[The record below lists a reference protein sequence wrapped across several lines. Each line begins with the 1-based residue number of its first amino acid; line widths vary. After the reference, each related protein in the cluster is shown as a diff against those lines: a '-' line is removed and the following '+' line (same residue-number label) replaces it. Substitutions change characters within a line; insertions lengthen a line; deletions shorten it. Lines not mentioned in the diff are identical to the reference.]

1 MIDLL
6 IRKEFSN
13 ENILYI
19 EDPREILYTDIV
31 SWEWNLSVIPE
42 LKKHSLV
49 IVNYGGEDYRDSAHW
64 AQKWFEQNSIN
75 FLLIS
80 HSPSDHVVNPKII
93 YHPYHYFQTRDTSL
107 GYSPLW
113 PIENIYET
121 NTLSSTKKYKLSCLN
136 GNPAPHKIFNFLKLR
151 EKSYFQ
157 NTYFTIGQRSDYTNV
172 YEECREEWNNIKNSL
187 PSVTDLKS
195 NFLPTPETC
204 VTSPAHTDSYIQLV
218 VETTADTKCFLSE
231 KTWKAIACGQL
242 FLILGGVGIVAH
254 LREIGV
260 DTFDDIID
268 HNYYDHEPDVKLR
281 ITKLHEVIDNLMTKD
296 LELINHQTKDRRR
309 ANAEKFWNNKLY
321 LNNYTLIQLRD
332 SIKQCLTPY

>member
-1 MIDLL
+1 MINLL
-6 IRKEFSN
+6 LEKDFQDQN
-13 ENILYI
+13 VLYI
-19 EDPREILYTDIV
+19 NDPKVLYTETWSWDV
-31 SWEWNLSVIPE
+31 SLLNK
-42 LKKHSLV
+42 LKSYDLV
-49 IVNYGGEDYRDSAHW
+49 IVNYGIED
-64 AQKWFEQNSIN
+64 FQNSVYYAQEFFKENKIN

-80 HSPSDHVVNPKII
+80 HTPEDHLLSPRII
-93 YHPYHYFQTRDTSL
+93 YHPYHYFQTRDNSL
-107 GYSPLW
+107 GYDTLW
-113 PIENIYET
+113 PIKNIYET

-136 GNPAPHKIFNFLKLR
+136 GNPAPHKILNFLKMR
-151 EKSYFQ
+151 EKPYFQ
-157 NTYFTIGQRSDYTNV
+157 DVFFTMARRDDDPRV
-172 YEECREEWNNIKNSL
+172 FEECQQQWNVIKHSL
-187 PSVTDLKS
+187 PTVDELKS

-204 VTSPAHTDSYIQLV
+204 VTSEAYTNSYVHLV
-218 VETTADTKCFLSE
+218 VETSADATCFLSE

-281 ITKLHEVIDNLMTKD
+281 ITKLHEVIDDLMTKD
-296 LELINHQTKDRRR
+296 LELINQQTRDRRR

-332 SIKQCLTPY
+332 SIKQCLTRS